1 MNRTSLL
8 TLLAGLLHLPSLL
21 AAPANLG
28 VISVAEKPVQLIRA
42 TTVFEASTGAT
53 LHSTDY
59 LETGTTGLLID
70 KLAGTRVA
78 LGPNTRLYLEQT
90 GNTTHLGLLQGWL
103 KLQPL
108 TSIPQGNLRVST
120 ANLALDA
127 SKAAS
132 VIHADTHGTEVFVE
146 DGTVSV
152 RTPHPSP
159 RDAARQVLRREEYA
173 QAKGQGPLS
182 APGRP
187 SGEFISAMPPAF
199 FDPLPSIAAR
209 KPSVDPLNKLR
220 EASFADA
227 SPLLLGPIKLNG
239 ASLATRFTPRL
250 ADPAFRQAIVQRFG
264 GTLDWETAL
273 YRFERKNATR

>member
-1 MNRTSLL
+1 MNRTALL
-8 TLLAGLLHLPSLL
+8 PLLAGLLHLSPLL
-21 AAPANLG
+21 AAPADIG
-28 VISVAEKPVQLIRA
+28 VISAAEKPVQLLRA
-42 TTVFEASTGAT
+42 TSVYQASAGAR
-53 LHSTDY
+53 LQSADY
-59 LETGTTGLLID
+59 LEAGSTGVLID
-70 KLAGTRVA
+70 QLAGTHIA
-78 LGPNTRLYLEQT
+78 LGPHTRLYLEHT
-90 GNTTHLGLLQGWL
+90 GNTTHLNLLQGWL

-108 TSIPQGNLRVST
+108 SGVPQGNLRVTT

-132 VIHADTHGTEVFVE
+132 VIHADASGTEVFVE
-146 DGTVSV
+146 DGMVSV
-152 RTPHPSP
+152 RDPRQKP
-159 RDAARQVLRREEYA
+159 RDPARQVLRREEFA
-173 QAKGQGPLS
+173 QAKGQGPVS

-187 SGEFISAMPPAF
+187 SGDFIGAMPPAF
-199 FDPLPSIAAR
+199 FDPLPSVAAR
-209 KPSVDPLNKLR
+209 KLTADPLNKLR

-227 SPLLLGPIKLNG
+227 SPLLLGPLKLNG